1 MLVSWFTSALAFSAC
16 PRVCAAAPGDVASL
30 EEPSR
35 GRPVEGSTEA
45 PADHPTPT
53 SSGATNE
60 RPRSFT
66 LWAGGAVASV
76 LDTGAGAVPALGG
89 QLAGTFPLGRLFA
102 LELQGSAGISAK
114 VDTEPSNAWLRLALG
129 LRLER
134 TDAWGFRP
142 YVAARIV
149 HIHFAPSTTWRD
161 YPGDS
166 LLGSSSRGL
175 EHRSGL
181 GVGLG
186 FSYGLGRS
194 PFRVFADLEPS
205 WVPIGDGP
213 KLFAVL
219 ASGVAV
225 AL

>member
-1 MLVSWFTSALAFSAC
+1 V
-16 PRVCAAAPGDVASL
+16 VGAS
-30 EEPSR
+30 R
-35 GRPVEGSTEA
+35 
-45 PADHPTPT
+45 
-53 SSGATNE
+53 ATNE

-102 LELQGSAGISAK
+102 LELQGAAGISAK
-114 VDTEPSNAWLRLALG
+114 VDSEPSHAWLRLALG

-142 YVAARIV
+142 YVAARLV
-149 HIHFAPSTTWRD
+149 HIHYALSTTWRD

-181 GVGLG
+181 GLGLG
-186 FSYGLGRS
+186 FSYGLGQT

-205 WVPIGDGP
+205 WVPIGNGP